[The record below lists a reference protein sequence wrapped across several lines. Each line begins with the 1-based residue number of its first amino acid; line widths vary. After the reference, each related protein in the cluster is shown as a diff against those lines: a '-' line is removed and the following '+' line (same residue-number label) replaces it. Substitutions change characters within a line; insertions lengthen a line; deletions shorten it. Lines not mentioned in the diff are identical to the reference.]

1 VAPRS
6 SGELELGFDAKNV
19 FLVIEPAWGGGK
31 IEVTVDGRW
40 PPDTPDVKKGLL
52 TPGESRLYH
61 LVALKKPGRHTL
73 RLEVSGD
80 LRLFAFTFG

>member
-1 VAPRS
+1 M
-6 SGELELGFDAKNV
+6 
-19 FLVIEPAWGGGK
+19 
-31 IEVTVDGRW
+31 TVDGRW